1 MLNRVTLIGRLTA
14 DPEFRYT
21 PQGTPVARFTLAVNR
36 PFTNQQGE
44 READFIDIVV
54 WRQLAENVANYVRKG
69 RLVAVEGRLQT
80 RSYENKEGRRI
91 RVVEVVGSFVEFLS
105 SPNGGQKKDNADS
118 SNDEA
123 FYDENFLGLGP
134 GGKPLIDEDDLPF

>member
-1 MLNRVTLIGRLTA
+1 MLNRIILIGRLTA

-69 RLVAVEGRLQT
+69 RLVAVEGRLQV
-80 RSYENKEGRRI
+80 RSYENQEGRRV
-91 RVVEVVGSFVEFLS
+91 RVAEVVGDFVEFLER
-105 SPNGGQKKDNADS
+105 PKKGNDDNGEGVF
-118 SNDEA
+118 DEA
-123 FYDENFLGLGP
+123 ALGLGP